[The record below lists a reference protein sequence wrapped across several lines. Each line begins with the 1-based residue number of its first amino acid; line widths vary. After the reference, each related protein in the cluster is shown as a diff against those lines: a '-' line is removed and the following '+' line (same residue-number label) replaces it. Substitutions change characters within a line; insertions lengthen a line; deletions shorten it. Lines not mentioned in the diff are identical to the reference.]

1 MSDHSKIE
9 WTDATW
15 NPVRGCSRVSEGCRN
30 CYAERL
36 AARFSGPGLWAEGLA
51 ENTPGGPRWTGRVE
65 LVPDKLDQPLR
76 WTRPRRVFVNSMSD
90 LFHEGLSNE
99 AVAAVFGVMAAAPR
113 HTFQVLTK
121 RPERMRHWLRVWL
134 LKFAMEQRDI
144 ASAPSLRQTC
154 MKAAF
159 TAMGETDRARRL
171 LDPQWHGDHDGG
183 PWPLP
188 NVWLGVSVEDQA
200 TADER
205 IPLLLDTPAAVRFV
219 SAEPL
224 LGPLDLSPWLMAR
237 DERDRRQ
244 GAAYWAFTRSARA
257 KPPSLADPAV
267 YAPSLDWV
275 ITGGESGPGARPAHP
290 QWFRDI
296 RDACEAAGVA
306 HFHKQNGEWAP
317 LWDAYIEDL
326 RNHPVVKLDG
336 ETLCRYGKHDA
347 GRLLDGR
354 EHDAFPGG
362 AP

>member
-65 LVPDKLDQPLR
+65 LAPAAKLAEPLHWR
-76 WTRPRRVFVNSMSD
+76 KARRVFVNSTSD

-99 AVAAVFGVMAAAPR
+99 EIAAVFGVMAACPQ

-121 RPERMRHWLRVWL
+121 RPERMREWFRWVAGGRGSPPALRCVDL
-134 LKFAMEQRDI
+134 AGNPLGAAI
-144 ASAPSLRQTC
+144 NGAC
-154 MKAAF
+154 MY
-159 TAMGETDRARRL
+159 
-171 LDPQWHGDHDGG
+171 
-183 PWPLP
+183 WPLP

-257 KPPSLADPAV
+257 KPPSLADPAA

-275 ITGGESGPGARPAHP
+275 ITGGESGPGARPMHP
-290 QWFRDI
+290 DWARGLRDQCAAADVSFFMKQW
-296 RDACEAAGVA
+296 G
-306 HFHKQNGEWAP
+306 QWAP
-317 LWDAYIEDL
+317 WDDDNWSLPAGYDDVAADESAWRL
-326 RNHPVVKLDG
+326 GGVSFLGV
-336 ETLCRYGKHDA
+336 GKKAA

-354 EHDAFPGG
+354 EHNASP
-362 AP
+362 AVRS